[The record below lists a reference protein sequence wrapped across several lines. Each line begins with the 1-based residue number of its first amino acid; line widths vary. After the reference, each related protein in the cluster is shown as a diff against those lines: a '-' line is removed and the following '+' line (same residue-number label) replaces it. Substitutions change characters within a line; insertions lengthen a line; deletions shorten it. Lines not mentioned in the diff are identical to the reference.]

1 MCELITHLTD
11 DAIEC
16 RSYGIFRISWMQQC
30 NVLLQRI
37 LVLENLNAVA
47 TLILAGVGVFVQV
60 IHQIGVFGECGRA
73 FGTLN
78 HRKS

>member
-1 MCELITHLTD
+1 
-11 DAIEC
+11 
-16 RSYGIFRISWMQQC
+16 MQQC

-78 HRKS
+78 H